1 MHGSKLW
8 VLLSH
13 KQEPLVMAQS
23 LQEVFIYLFMRER
36 ERERERER
44 RVRAGEAQ
52 RGRGRDRIPS
62 RLCAV
67 SEEPDAELKL
77 TNCEIMI

>member
-1 MHGSKLW
+1 MRL
-8 VLLSH
+8 
-13 KQEPLVMAQS
+13 
-23 LQEVFIYLFMRER
+23 FIYLFIY

-44 RVRAGEAQ
+44 RARAGEGQ